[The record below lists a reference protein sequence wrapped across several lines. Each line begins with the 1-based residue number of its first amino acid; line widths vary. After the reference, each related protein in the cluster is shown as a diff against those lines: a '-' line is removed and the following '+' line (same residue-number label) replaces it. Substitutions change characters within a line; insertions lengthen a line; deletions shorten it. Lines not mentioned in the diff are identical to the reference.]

1 MKKQTK
7 KTYVFWG
14 IAILLSLCVLGCT
27 NKEPGSQTAAAGSN
41 NSVQGAGAHPDK
53 ANKKLR
59 VGFTVQDLTIP
70 YFISVINGINDSKD
84 KYNIELVVHDG
95 KSDASSQVTAMENFI
110 TQELDCIVICPIDPV
125 APEAVTR
132 EAQAAGIPVFSW
144 SELVNG
150 SDGWLTLRQHEYGYT
165 AGKIAGEWAKDKF
178 PNQADAKVMFVYV
191 PEVEALAERGQ
202 GLKDGFLELV
212 PGATVIA
219 EQAGNTPEA
228 GMKAVETILV
238 RYPDMNVIVAC
249 NDAVALGAFEAMA
262 SAGKKAGDV
271 GIVGL
276 DATDEAL
283 RKIRDNTMLIGTVD
297 IGAYDQGDLFC
308 KYARQLVETGPLPE
322 PVYVNFIPVTKDN
335 IENYFD

>member
-1 MKKQTK
+1 MKKK
-7 KTYVFWG
+7 MERVCVFG
-14 IAILLSLCVLGCT
+14 IAVLLLFGVVACT
-27 NKEPGSQTAAAGSN
+27 NKEPGSQTTERGA
-41 NSVQGAGAHPDK
+41 VQNAGAHPEK
-53 ANKKLR
+53 VGKRLR

-84 KYNIELVVHDG
+84 QYNIELIVHDG

-110 TQELDCIVICPIDPV
+110 TQGLDCIVICPIDPV
-125 APEAVTR
+125 APESVTK
-132 EAQAAGIPVFSW
+132 EAQAAGIPVLSW

-178 PNQADAKVMFVYV
+178 PSQADAKVMFVYV
-191 PEVEALAERGQ
+191 PEVADLAERGQ

-228 GMKAVETILV
+228 GMKAVETTLV

-262 SAGKKAGDV
+262 TAGKRAGEV

-283 RKIRDNTMLIGTVD
+283 NKIRDDTMLVGTVD
-297 IGAYDQGDLFC
+297 IGAYDQGALFC
-308 KYARQLVETGPLPE
+308 KYARQMVETGPLSE

-335 IENYFD
+335 IGNYF

>member
-1 MKKQTK
+1 MNGKLR
-7 KTYVFWG
+7 G
-14 IAILLSLCVLGCT
+14 IGFFGLAVLLLFCTPGCT
-27 NKEPGSQTAAAGSN
+27 NKEPGTETSGAATA
-41 NSVQGAGAHPDK
+41 GAGAHPEK

-70 YFISVINGINDSKD
+70 YFISVINGINDNKD
-84 KYNIELVVHDG
+84 NYNIELIVHDG

-110 TQELDCIVICPIDPV
+110 TQGLDCIVICPIDPV
-125 APEAVTR
+125 APEAVTK
-132 EAQAAGIPVFSW
+132 EAQAAGIPVISW

-150 SDGWLTLRQHEYGYT
+150 SDMWLTLKQHQYGYT
-165 AGKIAGEWAKDKF
+165 AGKIAGEWAKNKF

-238 RYPDMNVIVAC
+238 RYPDMNVIVCC

-262 SAGKKAGDV
+262 AAGKKAGDV

-283 RKIRDNTMLIGTVD
+283 RKIRDDTMLIGTVD
-297 IGAYDQGDLFC
+297 IGAYDQGELFC
-308 KYARQLVETGPLPE
+308 RYARRIVENGMMSE
-322 PVYVNFIPVTKDN
+322 PVYVDFIPVTKEN
-335 IENYFD
+335 IENYFQ